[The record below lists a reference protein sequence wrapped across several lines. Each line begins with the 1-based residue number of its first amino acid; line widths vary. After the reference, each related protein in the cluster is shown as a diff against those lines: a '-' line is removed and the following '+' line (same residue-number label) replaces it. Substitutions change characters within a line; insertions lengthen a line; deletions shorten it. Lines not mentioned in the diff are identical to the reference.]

1 MGGVQDSLTQ
11 KYVILDNANEANK
24 TWGGGAGWVIRKHF
38 LKMSLKNGQEFYKR
52 KCEIYWS
59 MAFSKFRVC
68 TKENNLKQ
76 NVSPESSKKFQE

>member
-38 LKMSLKNGQEFYKR
+38 LKMSLKNG
-52 KCEIYWS
+52 
-59 MAFSKFRVC
+59 
-68 TKENNLKQ
+68 
-76 NVSPESSKKFQE
+76 